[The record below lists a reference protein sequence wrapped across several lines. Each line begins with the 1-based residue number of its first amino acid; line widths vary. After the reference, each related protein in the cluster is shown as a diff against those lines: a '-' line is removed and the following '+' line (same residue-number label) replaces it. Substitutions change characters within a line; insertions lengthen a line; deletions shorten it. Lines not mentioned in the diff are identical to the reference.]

1 MKLLETD
8 RLILRYLTEDDAE
21 FFMALANTPSWL
33 KYIGDRNIKT
43 IEASKKYIRDGSI
56 KSYEER
62 GFGFYMVEL
71 KKNNE
76 CLGVCGLIKRDT
88 LEDVDI
94 GFAFMPEYEGKG
106 YGYESAS
113 AVLHYAKNNLKMS
126 RIIAITVPE
135 NERSIVLIKKIGLT
149 YDKMVIPFD
158 DKKELMQF
166 EVTF

>member
-1 MKLLETD
+1 MTLLETD
-8 RLILRYLTEDDAE
+8 RLILRYLTEEDAE

-71 KKNNE
+71 KENNE
-76 CLGVCGLIKRDT
+76 CLGVCGLIKRDA

-113 AVLHYAKNNLKMS
+113 AVLQYAKNNLKMS

-166 EVTF
+166 EVKF

>member
-1 MKLLETD
+1 
-8 RLILRYLTEDDAE
+8 
-21 FFMALANTPSWL
+21 MALANTPSWL

-71 KKNNE
+71 KENNE
-76 CLGVCGLIKRDT
+76 CLGVCGLIKRDA

-113 AVLHYAKNNLKMS
+113 AVLQYAKNNLKMS

-166 EVTF
+166 EVKF